1 MNVLVT
7 LLTFTSAVLSLLPV
21 LQGRSSFIQIV
32 EDYYLTGHV
41 IDRHEAT
48 SVLSSTHLCLKSHPL
63 CCSVNYGEKEG
74 NMICELN
81 DEGTGSAKADE
92 PSLVPM
98 RGYIFGRMLDLTV
111 SKA

>member
-1 MNVLVT
+1 MNVFVI
-7 LLTFTSAVLSLLPV
+7 LLTSISAVLSLLPV

-41 IDRHEAT
+41 IDRLEAT
-48 SVLSSTHLCLKSHPL
+48 SVLSCAHLCLKSHPL
-63 CCSVNYGEKEG
+63 CRSVNYGEKG

-81 DEGTGSAKADE
+81 DEGTGSAEANE

-98 RGYIFGRMLDLTV
+98 RGYIFGQMLSDLTV